1 MRYLYFLQQ
10 FFEKLPTPAFIKDN
24 KGRYLWINKELENV
38 LGLPEEKVVGKK
50 ESEILGVEEI
60 DEIDKKVMKNRR
72 NQSHELMIAGRHYN
86 IQRMPIRLG
95 TGGYGVAGL
104 MYDITEKILERT
116 LYKLLSFVE
125 QKILESLGEAE
136 GDLDKFVTTFSR
148 KFHAEYPHTAVVL
161 LKDNEYLI
169 GSEDYKLI
177 EKVKQI
183 DEVKTFTHEKQN
195 YQVIPIENFKFV
207 VHVPEHYLSLAKALS
222 SFLAS
227 QVLAAMKVI
236 ENQRMYKDI
245 IEKFDSIIRIISLW
259 NESNTLEEYLER
271 ILDDLVKLVPETQKA
286 SIWLLEK
293 DTYKC
298 VAVHNYD
305 DEVKNVLIKAS
316 DDNYGPNIGENKV
329 VELLDAYRL
338 NLESKQREMWERA
351 GVTTPNFIPLVG
363 SVRVGDKKVIIISL
377 DNFEG
382 QRFSETSKKVL
393 QILVELLSA
402 FLSGK

>member
-24 KGRYLWINKELENV
+24 KGRYLWVNKELENV
-38 LGLPEEKVVGKK
+38 VGLPEEKVVGKK
-50 ESEILGVEEI
+50 ESEILGIEEI

-222 SFLAS
+222 SFLGS

-236 ENQRMYKDI
+236 ENQRMYKDV
-245 IEKFDSIIRIISLW
+245 IEKFDSITKIISLW

-271 ILDDLVKLVPETQKA
+271 ILGDLVKLVPETQKA
-286 SIWLLEK
+286 SIWLLEN

-298 VAVHNYD
+298 VAVYNYD

-338 NLESKQREMWERA
+338 NLQSKQREIWERA

-363 SVRVGDKKVIIISL
+363 SVKVRDKKVIIISL